1 MLETN
6 LTLINPLGLHFRA
19 ASELVGVTKK
29 FASSVAIT
37 HQDQTIDGKS
47 IMDLLLLGAEVGQE
61 LHLVVEGEDEEAAFA
76 AICELVQ
83 AGFNELED

>member
-1 MLETN
+1 MRETT

-19 ASELVGVTKK
+19 ASELVNVTKR
-29 FASSVAIT
+29 FAAEVIIT
-37 HQDQTIDGKS
+37 HKEQTIDGKS

-61 LHLVVEGEDEEAAFA
+61 LHLRVEGEDEDASFD